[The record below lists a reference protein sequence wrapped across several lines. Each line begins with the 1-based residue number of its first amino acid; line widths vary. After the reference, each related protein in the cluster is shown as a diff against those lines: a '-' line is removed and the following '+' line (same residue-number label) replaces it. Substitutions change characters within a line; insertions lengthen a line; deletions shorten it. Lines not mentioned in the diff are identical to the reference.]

1 LQGIHQPELLYRIN
15 GAHAGP
21 KQAEDFIEKIRAQVP
36 DAEILVDLPGNK
48 IRTASLPAPI
58 AVHKGGLFSL
68 ASDQVNY
75 PRFAEHL
82 HPGQSVWASDGTLHF
97 TVEEV
102 GSDKIVFRSHSEG
115 LLQNNKGLHV
125 RNIHREIPF
134 LFEQDIGL
142 IETAN
147 RQAIHFVGLSFVR
160 NEEDIW
166 CARKLLDRGI
176 QVISKIE
183 TQAALENLRAILET
197 VEYILIDRGDLSSEV
212 GLEKIPACQS
222 YIVRMARLYCRK
234 VFLATQILKQMEDKP
249 VPTIAEV
256 VDLYNNFLLG
266 VYGLQLSEETAVG
279 QYPKECLDTIWRMAK
294 EVSYQQER
302 WLSEIALPQP
312 PPAETPWQSD
322 RLSSNSHFTGAP
334 ASRRPVEHQH

>member
-1 LQGIHQPELLYRIN
+1 MKRIIVTVGPKLLHGEQLRELHQPELIYRIN

-21 KQAEDFIEKIRAQVP
+21 SVAEEFIQKIRAQVP

-48 IRTASLPAPI
+48 IRTARLSAPI
-58 AVHKGGLFSL
+58 AVRNGDSFTL
-68 ASDQVNY
+68 AMTEVNY

-82 HPGQSVWASDGTLHF
+82 HPGQSVWASDGTIHF
-97 TVEEV
+97 SVEEV
-102 GSDKIVFRSHSEG
+102 GSDKIKFRSHSEG

-134 LFEQDIGL
+134 LFEQDLGL
-142 IETAN
+142 IEVAN
-147 RQAIHFVGLSFVR
+147 SHAIHFVGLSFVR
-160 NEEDIW
+160 NDEDIW

-176 QVISKIE
+176 QIISKIE
-183 TQAALENLRAILET
+183 TKAALENLRGILET
-197 VEYILIDRGDLSSEV
+197 VEYILVDRGDLSSEV
-212 GLEKIPACQS
+212 GLEKIPACQA

-234 VFLATQILKQMEDKP
+234 VFLATQILKQMEEKP
-249 VPTIAEV
+249 IPTIAEV

-279 QYPKECLDTIWRMAK
+279 QYPRQCLETIWRMAR
-294 EVSYQQER
+294 EVSCQQDR

-312 PPAETPWQSD
+312 EPEALFEK
-322 RLSSNSHFTGAP
+322 SSVSG
-334 ASRRPVEHQH
+334 